1 MGEGCCFACCC
12 PGALT
17 GLRIKLRTEQ
27 NIQVYLIFHLSPS
40 YFPVLPLFVPHF
52 SPAFLYLMY
61 LLCLLFLALSCSTS
75 TPLPYP
81 SSFSSSFPL
90 LSPLTLLLQ
99 SPLLPLFPL
108 RIAPLYSFFSYSYLL
123 ISVLL
128 RSPTLPPL
136 PSSCLSPFL
145 LLLPCHLFLL
155 SSPDFLLFPSR
166 FVSCS
171 PFLPHL
177 IFLLPPSCHPSCYF
191 QLLLSIFPYFL
202 NCPPPLLLLFWLPF
216 PLLPSDPSFC
226 SLRTP
231 HTPVIFPIFSPFFLI
246 FSPPPQYPL
255 VSFLPTFL
263 ILSLHW
269 PSLAFIG
276 LHCLLL
282 PPTLPVFLFSSFSSP
297 PLPSLLSL
305 LPSHSPPSFLVPS
318 TPFPSPLPDKQ
329 KKKR

>member
-202 NCPPPLLLLFWLPF
+202 NCPPPPSSFSFGSHFLFYLPIHPSVPFVLPILQLSFPFSPLFSLSFLLLLNT
-216 PLLPSDPSFC
+216 LLFPSFLL
-226 SLRTP
+226 SLS
-231 HTPVIFPIFSPFFLI
+231 FPF
-246 FSPPPQYPL
+246 
-255 VSFLPTFL
+255 TG
-263 ILSLHW
+263 LHW
-269 PSLAFIG
+269 PSLAFIVSCF
-276 LHCLLL
+276 LPLSLSSSSPRFLLL
-282 PPTLPVFLFSSFSSP
+282 PSLRSCPSYPPTPLLLF
-297 PLPSLLSL
+297 
-305 LPSHSPPSFLVPS
+305 
-318 TPFPSPLPDKQ
+318 
-329 KKKR
+329 